1 MGICVPIY
9 GDIYTKLYEIEWEW
23 LENQLSMAFYGD
35 LGDGLLLL
43 YPYYH
48 ESGICEPT
56 EVHMDLYGSYDRNS
70 LQIPMINKVVYRIHV
85 YRSI

>member
-1 MGICVPIY
+1 MGMAGKPTIY
-9 GDIYTKLYEIEWEW
+9 GD
-23 LENQLSMAFYGD
+23 LE
-35 LGDGLLLL
+35 DGLLLL

-70 LQIPMINKVVYRIHV
+70 IQIPMINKAVYRIHV
-85 YRSI
+85 DPYKASMIINYNSHRSY